1 MKSKDMEVQQLSVN
15 ALHPNPWNVNRMG
28 RMMVK
33 KLTAYIKREGLVQ
46 PIVVRPHP
54 KRDGEYEILGGYH
67 RWWICKDHLGYEVVP
82 CVVVEGLSDRRAK
95 ILSVNLNS
103 MTGET
108 VPSLLS
114 NLLHELEQE
123 MPLDDLEATLPY
135 DTGEIQDVLALM
147 QLPEGFAGDVERQA
161 REQDED
167 APTVL
172 TIALDAEQVRV
183 WEEAVKIAS
192 DEIGPTRQPM
202 AKTLVL
208 LSTAFIA
215 ARREPIN
222 SSKEVPH
229 D

>member
-1 MKSKDMEVQQLSVN
+1 MKSKDMEVQQLPVT

-54 KRDGEYEILGGYH
+54 KTDGEYEILGGYH
-67 RWWICKDHLGYEVVP
+67 RWWICKEHLGYEVLP
-82 CVVVEGLSDRRAK
+82 CVVVERLSDRRAK

-161 REQDED
+161 KEQDKD

-172 TIALDAEQVRV
+172 TIALDAEQARV
-183 WEEAVKIAS
+183 WDEAREIALEETGPGKNPNALAVSA
-192 DEIGPTRQPM
+192 M
-202 AKTLVL
+202 AKAYTARRAN
-208 LSTAFIA
+208 STAGD
-215 ARREPIN
+215 E
-222 SSKEVPH
+222 
-229 D
+229 